1 MSSVT
6 EAHQY
11 SHGQDRPYVWQV
23 EERYLKG
30 SGPTPC
36 YAVNFH
42 YELYTRPPKGGPAEP
57 RFVVV
62 QNGDSEYTLRRW
74 ANGTL
79 HREASPPT
87 EEAKPNLLRN
97 LEGTLGNAQYVRYLG
112 RDTVDGKVC
121 EIVEMIAFKDVPPD
135 APPRIDSTRFYVDAA
150 GFVVQR
156 STAEDAFE
164 MKPGFPAEPND
175 RPSIATWEVERVTRY
190 DAKASLTAAD
200 FSLEVFER
208 EAAPLLKPG
217 EAMPETEQKLYRRGE
232 NLPDFGFIAWNDQ
245 KPFRIADLKGKV
257 VVVETWASWCHF
269 CKEAFPYYEK
279 MRQQLAAQDVVFV
292 AVSFDQK
299 LAEYEKWMNAHSK
312 DYGFKFGRV
321 DSPDPLAAMKQF
333 RGSLPAFYVLGRD
346 GRVIGSYLGY
356 GFGSGGE
363 DPRLLAAL
371 REAGVK
377 L

>member
-42 YELYTRPPKGGPAEP
+42 YELYTRPPKGGPDEP
-57 RFVVV
+57 RFVVI
-62 QNGDSEYTLRRW
+62 QNGDSEYSLRRW

-79 HREASPPT
+79 HREASPPS
-87 EEAKPNLLRN
+87 EEARPNLLRN

-112 RDTVDGKVC
+112 RDTVDGKAC
-121 EIVEMIAFKDVPPD
+121 EVVEMIAFKDTPPD
-135 APPRIDSTRFYVDAA
+135 TPPRINSTRFYVDAA
-150 GFVVQR
+150 GFIVQR

-164 MKPGFPAEPND
+164 RKPGSPEDAKA

-190 DAKASLTAAD
+190 DAKASLTATD

-208 EAAPLLKPG
+208 EAAALLKPG
-217 EAMPETEQKLYRRGE
+217 EAMPETVERLFRRGDS
-232 NLPDFGFIAWNDQ
+232 LPDIGFIAWTDQ

-257 VVVETWASWCHF
+257 VVVETWASWCHY
-269 CKEAFPYYEK
+269 CKEAFPFYEK
-279 MRQQLAAQDVVFV
+279 MRQKLAAQDVVFV

-299 LAEYEKWMNAHSK
+299 LADYEKWMNAHAK

-321 DSPDPLAAMKQF
+321 DTPDPMAAMKQF
-333 RGSLPAFYVLGRD
+333 RGSLPAFYILGRD
-346 GRVIGSYLGY
+346 GKVVSSYIGY
-356 GFGSGGE
+356 GYGAGGE
-363 DPRLLAAL
+363 DPRLLSAL
-371 REAGVK
+371 RDAGVK